1 MYPVR
6 RLFTQIGVKLGVLQD
21 VDSNDRVVLI
31 DEGAVLLQQHSPGLR
46 AQGLG
51 FGV

>member
-1 MYPVR
+1 
-6 RLFTQIGVKLGVLQD
+6 
-21 VDSNDRVVLI
+21 VLI